1 MKIKIKKS
9 SFRFSVVVLFCLLV
23 INSIAVSKEYK
34 VYDSY
39 KLNSGTVNEYR
50 LKNKIPVY
58 INSEV
63 QNQVAAVYIIVTGG
77 TSVQPAE
84 FSGLEDSLFEMMTF
98 GSKNYSYD
106 KIQSLEYSTQSYVS
120 HYTMYCGSAIYLNC
134 INYYLDDMLPVLLDG
149 FLNPS
154 FKQKEYQ
161 MMMNDIVQDLQRSD
175 NDPETILMREINRQI
190 YKGHPLYTS

>member
-63 QNQVAAVYIIVTGG
+63 QNQVAAVYII
-77 TSVQPAE
+77 P
-84 FSGLEDSLFEMMTF
+84 LLLY
-98 GSKNYSYD
+98 KKKD
-106 KIQSLEYSTQSYVS
+106 KKPKERKKSRHSQ
-120 HYTMYCGSAIYLNC
+120 
-134 INYYLDDMLPVLLDG
+134 INKTERVH
-149 FLNPS
+149 
-154 FKQKEYQ
+154 
-161 MMMNDIVQDLQRSD
+161 DL
-175 NDPETILMREINRQI
+175 
-190 YKGHPLYTS
+190 